1 MCSLVYCF
9 NTISKGIFVGRMGKD
24 NDTITSVLKV
34 LRKMFGNIGS
44 YLIVTYLIILFCAVL
59 AAIVLSI

>member
-1 MCSLVYCF
+1 MCSLVYNF

-24 NDTITSVLKV
+24 DDTITSVLKV